1 MCAERAGI
9 QGIRSCETYGTKG
22 APSDGATATT
32 GKGFELK
39 PLIHPNEI
47 FLDTG
52 FPFEILLD
60 GKPAKGVGLEVF
72 RGGNASEDRKVFADV
87 TTDENGDRKSTRLN
101 SSH

>member
-1 MCAERAGI
+1 MRISDWSSDVCSSDLGQAPRQGEDGRPRAIDEADLPAGAERAEI
-9 QGIRSCETYGTKG
+9 QGITICETYVTKG

-52 FPFEILLD
+52 FPL
-60 GKPAKGVGLEVF
+60 
-72 RGGNASEDRKVFADV
+72 
-87 TTDENGDRKSTRLN
+87 DRKSTRLN